1 MKTYKVRILESAAYD
16 LGRLDESVAQ
26 RIVDRAKLLA
36 ANIGEVRAESLSG
49 NLAGLFKLR
58 VGDHRAI
65 YEILRNESTILI
77 HMVGHRSGI
86 YRKAR
91 KASRR
96 K

>member
-1 MKTYKVRILESAAYD
+1 MKTYEVRILQSAAHD
-16 LGRLDESVAQ
+16 LVAQ
-26 RIVDRAKLLA
+26 RIVDRAEWLA
-36 ANIGEVRAESLSG
+36 ANIGEVNPEPLSG

-58 VGDHRAI
+58 VGDYRVI
-65 YEILRNESTILI
+65 YEILRNESIILI

-91 KASRR
+91 KGSRR